1 MELWMRRKLVRSW
14 PEVKLVCV
22 FSAGIEVGGVICLM
36 PGWSQVSDDFEDGND
51 DGWTRL
57 NPLGDFGGKATFSFP
72 GGESYRFQVGTSP
85 NAETLGQA
93 RGGSLRADIDHTAF
107 RVSVESLAVFTDLG
121 DGVGE
126 IEADKNDGTQFMRVT
141 AGGD

>member
-1 MELWMRRKLVRSW
+1 
-14 PEVKLVCV
+14 VKLVCV

-107 RVSVESLAVFTDLG
+107 RVSVESSAVFTDLG